1 MYQENILRNIILG
14 PIGLVNLLVA
24 KACGASC
31 VAITGKTTIKASQ
44 FIDGGGVYGCV
55 KCDVNPLSCII
66 YQLKHY

>member
-31 VAITGKTTIKASQ
+31 VAITGKTTK
-44 FIDGGGVYGCV
+44 YH
-55 KCDVNPLSCII
+55 II
-66 YQLKHY
+66 AVLLENITCCFM